1 MKRISYFSKT
11 RKFVGNIMKEQ
22 SSLNKNREEVSN
34 VMPPSPL
41 IISCNTSRYFI
52 GQRNYRSWNLPKPVG
67 WLCWSPKTCGEATPP
82 RRSSILRGRQS
93 RPPQIFDPAGRLRP
107 PAGWLRQPSGGLPWR
122 PGLRPGWL
130 RQPFGPSSFYK
141 IVV

>member
-82 RRSSILRGRQS
+82 RRSSILRGGYA
-93 RPPQIFDPAGRLRP
+93 PPQDGYANPAVAYLGDRDFVPDGSANPLVLPHSTKSWFDKSQKCP
-107 PAGWLRQPSGGLPWR
+107 PSLT
-122 PGLRPGWL
+122 
-130 RQPFGPSSFYK
+130 Y
-141 IVV
+141 